1 MATLEQ
7 IIEEAR
13 RLPCE
18 AKRRLRDELDRELRD
33 APAAYNTRASE
44 RAWIAAHR
52 DDYLGQWVALDG
64 DRLLAHGTNA
74 REVYLAARAAG
85 VRAPFLEQV
94 RPSLEPYMGGWQ

>member
-13 RLPCE
+13 ALSTEER
-18 AKRRLRDELDRELRD
+18 RRLRDTLERELRH
-33 APAAYNTRASE
+33 APAAYNTRE
-44 RAWIAAHR
+44 RERVWIAAHR
-52 DDYLGQWVALDG
+52 NDYNGQWVALDG
-64 DRLLAHGTNA
+64 ERLLAHGTNA

-94 RPSLEPYMGGWQ
+94 MPNLEPYIGGWQ